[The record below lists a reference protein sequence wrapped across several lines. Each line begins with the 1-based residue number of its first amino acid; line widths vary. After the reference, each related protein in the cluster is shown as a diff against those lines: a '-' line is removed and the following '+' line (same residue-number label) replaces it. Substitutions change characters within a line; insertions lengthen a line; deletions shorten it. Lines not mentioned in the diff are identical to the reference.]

1 MVRPLRLCLTS
12 IGGAAATGAVVSAVV
27 VEVLGDRDRFRL
39 GGAGC
44 KP

>member
-12 IGGAAATGAVVSAVV
+12 IGGAAATGVVVSAVLG
-27 VEVLGDRDRFRL
+27 VLGDRDRFRL